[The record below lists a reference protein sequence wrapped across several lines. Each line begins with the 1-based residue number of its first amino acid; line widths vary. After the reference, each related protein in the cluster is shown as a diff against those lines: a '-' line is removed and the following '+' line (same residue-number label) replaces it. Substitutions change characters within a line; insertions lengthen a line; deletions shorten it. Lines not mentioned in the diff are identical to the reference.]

1 MAKLVVLSLHDVHSV
16 RWLSEREMQGKWFV
30 GRWRMLMNQ
39 WLFRKWALQPLMN
52 KLNTGP
58 LEKSIEDGKPSFV
71 TTIPTPQAPSAQQQC
86 HPHQE
91 TWGEDS
97 ARTPC
102 GLWMC
107 YEDFRQ
113 NMENFTRNGM
123 LSSMETSEIFQWDVR
138 VKIWGRWNHR
148 LTSHAHSFDYHMGH

>member
-1 MAKLVVLSLHDVHSV
+1 
-16 RWLSEREMQGKWFV
+16 
-30 GRWRMLMNQ
+30 
-39 WLFRKWALQPLMN
+39 MN

-58 LEKSIEDGKPSFV
+58 LEKSIENGKPSLV

-97 ARTPC
+97 ARTPKM
-102 GLWMC
+102 WMC

-113 NMENFTRNGM
+113 NMEKFTRNGM
-123 LSSMETSEIFQWDVR
+123 LSSMETSEIKVGCKSQILRQMEPQID
-138 VKIWGRWNHR
+138 
-148 LTSHAHSFDYHMGH
+148 